1 MTEATEILHLSEA
14 EMVELERK
22 EHAEV
27 HAQGG
32 DLWALNSHW
41 MNLWSAWNVR
51 HPERGNYRS
60 RPRPQPA
67 PESTPEPTPATT
79 PEESDEDPYFEL

>member
-27 HAQGG
+27 YAQGG

-60 RPRPQPA
+60 RPQPA

-79 PEESDEDPYFEL
+79 PEESDEDLYFEL